1 MKQSAIYSTQK
12 YQIPCNGKQD
22 STDKLKLILAN
33 GGKLVKNNRD
43 ANGFG
48 TIAIEIKSDSLKK
61 ELRQKLGLF
70 RVKVTDVNDRKLEEL
85 KEKFPTATIEPD
97 QEKSILVTGD
107 IDLKKDLELVVNGW
121 AKTNPEDQDP
131 VTPSQEALV
140 PPIPDESSEKK
151 DPLKRKLQSFYQE
164 HSNIPTLIK
173 DEDIKEQSIKDC
185 YISLKILI
193 KDDKA
198 LEDLGQISDD
208 NYHLLGDKKPI
219 SVEDIFAPL
228 QKDQKPV
235 SKVII
240 IGRAGIGKTT
250 LMQYIAYKWGE
261 GNKSDYNRFDYLFQI
276 RLKDLIDDEWR
287 QNYGRDELNQNPLA
301 CFIHAHLNRDFRSEF
316 KLEDIVRAIS
326 DQEKVLLLLDGYDE
340 AAVRIASDN
349 LASDIFNQ
357 ALKYQ
362 NIIMTS
368 RPNVLSDKVSSN
380 FERVIENAG
389 LDEKGI
395 ESYIDLN
402 FTGSNQLKLEL
413 KLFLLQNPVVKSMC
427 STPINVAILC
437 LVWAKDELVNIKK
450 ISTDFNLGLLYEKII
465 ILLAKRY
472 LSKFQLDKTQATEL
486 INISDQQITALPIIR
501 FLQAVSYQ
509 SFITCQTIISSKLI
523 KQELSKIE
531 YQELTIEAI
540 GRYGLLKP
548 DTEGK
553 KVIDVDH
560 SFLHLTFLEYFTA
573 RQLTS
578 YLASPDQDMVRKTA
592 DLIALNRNQARYLL
606 VLKFMAGMVSADKSE
621 SASIL
626 ITRFWEIV
634 TCNIDGIIEL
644 EAEPKATLFM
654 HLLAQGQIEGKAD
667 SRIPNLNQIKE
678 FIDEAVISDL
688 VNFSDK
694 IIYSGYI
701 SEKIL
706 NKILSIITNAESAP
720 KSKAANF
727 QEVKAALA
735 TLPTIASKYP
745 KIRQELVRKL
755 LLLLRSDDWLL
766 KKHVAEIIPD
776 IALTNIDSELQKQI
790 ISDLILAIKDDQ
802 EIKQNVDLTKSLITT
817 LATISVRFG
826 LSIETLELIIFFAS
840 DKNIFAQIGHE
851 ALIKA
856 AGTMPITELFE
867 LIKPLLS
874 SQGKW
879 QVRDGAAFYLSQIVA
894 INPKLADETFLLL
907 TPLISDEA
915 AKVRIA
921 ASNAIA
927 KIAKTIPKYT
937 DQAFELLTPL
947 ISDQDLDVRANACI
961 SIKAI
966 VTINHQ
972 LASKALLL
980 VKNLLLCNK
989 NSWRLFE
996 IANSYSL
1003 ELIDFVT
1010 PNEALRLVKIFLR
1023 KESDFEIQL
1032 GNLIKTLE
1040 LLKGITMDGVEPPI
1054 KKAVCD
1060 GFNIPDIETLILALT
1075 EIRQTSEGTNHS
1087 EIRKKI
1093 KEAGN
1098 IDKLLTK
1105 ISKRLGEDNFNL
1117 LLMYRGYSD
1126 KMSPFHSAAF
1136 SYQDVDINN
1145 LKKVAIKSLAKIAR
1159 LDPRISD
1166 RCVEI
1171 IIPFIDESSGCDIRD
1186 AAKEGFCEIIKS
1198 VPGIK
1203 ALEFLT
1209 NAFASTNYTVCD
1221 AGANALF
1228 AKVTS
1233 DPDFA
1238 KKASKLIIPI
1248 LHSRIT
1254 FSSHEANQAISE
1266 IAKAMTIDDLL
1277 EMVKLIVLQA
1287 SYLVTGGD
1295 HRSIGYFRTIINTAP
1310 TDKILKL
1317 VKLLRTINHP
1327 EIQKAVSIILSS
1339 VKNSETQ
1346 TQDLELIKLQLQNQK
1361 PYEREDIIKN
1371 LLSLVKTNPEL
1382 AANIL
1387 AVIEPYLTDN
1397 TDFHGQGSIALLM
1410 TEIIK
1415 LIPAN
1420 RALEVVRK
1428 LFSSNNETLKKHGS
1442 WCGVHSDDKVVYE
1455 YQGLKTH
1462 IAVLKQT
1469 LETHPELTFEVLEL
1483 VKSLIKKKK
1492 SGTRSNGAAII
1503 YHIAIIGLTQP
1514 SQAVEL
1520 IAPLLLDPNPE
1531 VKKDAA
1537 TCLSEIVSFAPEV
1550 SDQVQKLI
1558 TPLYHDDHQHIEV
1571 IISKIIEQ
1579 TVKTDPLATAKN
1591 LQKIIDSAPK
1601 LAAEVLR
1608 KIVPFRY
1615 RDDKDLEDSTL
1626 VKVIK
1631 ANHEIAIKVWEIIKP
1646 IFASDYKTEWQSID
1660 HAIDILSEIITAAPT
1675 LTTEAW
1681 QVIKPVIA
1689 THNWLGLST
1698 SKQFMSQIINAAPEI
1713 ASEVLEIAT
1722 QLPFETYQMSMSSI
1736 GDDYSPSNDAI
1747 EQISKIVTTNPELAI
1762 DAFNLFKTR
1771 LEKKGYET
1779 RAIIAMLSL
1788 VKINPDLIQE
1798 FIILVRPFI
1807 NHQNHHLRSTAACCI
1822 LELGKTA
1829 PNLILELIDI
1839 IKPTF
1844 LGQDIETE
1852 SLSRILELVSSNP
1865 NMADL
1870 NQEMIGLVGSA
1881 TRNSDIKIAIIHKM
1895 SELIDVDPIL
1905 MTQSSKLI
1913 EPFLTFN
1920 AEYDQDT
1927 LTRNHIEQ
1935 YTRDSAFYFFSK
1947 LAKVICKK
1955 QPDQISLVAVLLIH
1969 PNHQIRNN
1977 TIEILLEFLLKIA
1990 EEPDLDK
1997 VQIIPNNQTSNNVI
2011 ETLLESLSKDLLSEN
2026 DTQTLLETLSK
2037 DLLPKIEERPDLNK
2051 IQIIKIIAAI
2061 SYYNDEIAKQIGTD
2075 DQEID
2080 TQNAKK
2086 LLPVILT
2093 KQINDIDDQ
2102 SLQHLVENF
2111 DDLVTNPQMRICLKK
2126 LYHQI
2131 LKQQSTGNNNEI
2143 QTAFITR
2150 CIEYHF
2156 VSYFDGNNHR
2166 IIFDN
2171 QSYQLQAGNNP
2182 LKFEDLVQVGLN
2194 IKKTTTSADHQTLQP
2209 DLKTQYV
2216 THQPLFTN
2224 SQLAIRI
2231 AACDIDQVLSLF
2243 VIDGSV
2249 MDSKNLL
2256 SAKFWQLSL
2265 VSNSDNATFL
2275 LVQGRNIFGN
2285 VVIYQLSLSPD
2296 QLIETYISHPLDI
2309 DRKLREKIFGQID
2322 YDQSEQL
2329 YYVTN
2334 IAISNQQLAELVTKF
2349 RPDNPELLEI
2359 AEAGALLQF
2368 QYLSQ
2373 IMLDLDLQ
2381 SLTNLS
2387 QSQRTHLALPWDKY
2401 IEQED
2406 TIKLSQ
2412 VQLLTASSK
2421 SNAAKQGQDLA
2432 AAFRAACR
2440 NGNLH
2445 IAEDLLSTNPEI
2457 LNSQDR
2463 DGNTGLHFACQG
2475 GHKEIVEFLLL
2486 STDID
2491 YNAQNNDGFTCL
2503 LIASQKGYIPIVDL
2517 LLKKGANPDIA
2528 DLFDKRP
2535 IDLVG
2540 AKNLEIFE
2548 LLRCKEG
2555 LNLIKDK
2562 ITNQT
2567 AQNIESQESLK
2578 GKIAFNPIKIEALN
2592 KSYNPATDKLEL
2604 KIKVTFSYNTKKNIN
2619 VSCEIIRDFNIGGR
2633 SEDLK
2638 DDLAALDNIDKIID
2652 EIIDDT
2658 LELIAPQLQIIKAD
2672 EEQKAVLDRLSV
2684 DKLAKEI
2691 SELRSDITSQISK
2704 LDQKF
2709 EQVISNQENIEA
2721 LQEKIAQILL
2731 KDRSN
2736 FGSDNLATTL
2746 FLYLETLDEIYSDQ
2760 TKTLEQ
2766 KIKEVAKRL
2775 PSHRSFLKNA
2785 LRDEEKKLSKYHSI
2799 REKKSGQLAEESAKQ
2814 DSIIESR
2821 INEIKTLL
2829 TELESAILEQQKIV
2843 FKQIQKS
2850 FESDKQDPALTRD
2863 KRQALAIKLSDLR
2876 NIENILTLLSVPII
2890 KKPAPEIKLPKAQ
2903 TLEKPLYLLKTK
2915 ATIKDIELVLSQD
2928 NLLRYTDE
2936 QLIEINGLFCSIDD
2950 ETQQSNFCQQFVD
2963 TASAILIS
2971 STDFSQCAR
2980 RIAILMTKLIT
2991 ENQRQQLV
2999 ENICNSYNQITGD
3012 NLVKP
3017 AKFIEETELLL
3028 KTASQDKSADS
3039 ESTINWTEMVG
3050 RKQTAEQKIIREFL
3064 VEITNKGDFHP
3075 ILISQPHSKHNLSDP
3090 SIMKQTADQII
3101 AKNLTTTTL
3110 QLKEIFG
3117 EQFCLTDEV
3126 VRNIIQVI
3134 AENFSDHT
3142 EKRNRGSHNF
3152 CILIPKIFP
3161 NPKSTLNPEQKEKY
3175 LQKFKELAIRIKEA
3189 RENPQIVPAI

>member
-1 MKQSAIYSTQK
+1 MKQSAIDSTQK

-22 STDKLKLILAN
+22 STDKLKLIFAN
-33 GGKLVKNNRD
+33 GGKLVESNRD

-48 TIAIEIKSDSLKK
+48 TIVIEIKSDSLKNAI
-61 ELRQKLGLF
+61 RQKLGLF
-70 RVKVTDVNDRKLEEL
+70 RVKITDVNDRKLEEL

-578 YLASPDQDMVRKTA
+578 YLASPDQDIVIKTA

-776 IALTNIDSELQKQI
+776 IALADLELDLQNEI
-790 ISDLILAIKDDQ
+790 IKDLILVIKNDQ
-802 EIKQNVDLTKSLITT
+802 GIKQNLDLTKSLITS
-817 LATISVRFG
+817 LATISARFG
-826 LSIETLELIIFFAS
+826 VSKEALELIIFFAS
-840 DKNIFAQIGHE
+840 DKSVFAQIGHE
-851 ALIKA
+851 ALIRA
-856 AGTMPITELFE
+856 IGAMPIKEFFV

-879 QVRDGAAFYLSQIVA
+879 QVRDGAAFYLLRIATIDQELV
-894 INPKLADETFLLL
+894 DEIFLLIR
-907 TPLISDEA
+907 PLILDGE

-921 ASNAIA
+921 ASLAITEIVKA
-927 KIAKTIPKYT
+927 APKYS
-937 DQAFELLTPL
+937 DQTFELLTPL

-980 VKNLLLCNK
+980 VKNFLLCNK
-989 NSWRLFE
+989 NSWRLVE

-1003 ELIDFVT
+1003 ELIDFIT
-1010 PNEALRLVKIFLR
+1010 PSEALRLVKIFLR
-1023 KESDFEIQL
+1023 KETDFEIQL
-1032 GNLIKTLE
+1032 GNLIKILE
-1040 LLKGITMDGVEPPI
+1040 SLKGTTIDDVEPPI
-1054 KKAVCD
+1054 KKAVCN
-1060 GFNIPDIETLILALT
+1060 GFDTPDIDTLILALT
-1075 EIRQTSEGTNHS
+1075 EIRQTSEGNNHP

-1105 ISKRLGEDNFNL
+1105 ISKTLSEDNFNL
-1117 LLMYRGYSD
+1117 LLMYRGYSNT
-1126 KMSPFHSAAF
+1126 MSPLHNPAF
-1136 SYQDVDINN
+1136 GYQDVDINN

-1159 LDPRISD
+1159 IDPKISD
-1166 RCVEI
+1166 RCIEI
-1171 IIPFIDESSGCDIRD
+1171 IIPFIDENSGCDIRD

-1203 ALEFLT
+1203 ALEFLI
-1209 NAFASTNYTVCD
+1209 NVFASTNHTVCD
-1221 AGANALF
+1221 AGAKALF
-1228 AKVTS
+1228 EKVKS

-1254 FSSHEANQAISE
+1254 FSDHEADQAISE
-1266 IAKAMTIDDLL
+1266 IAKAMTISDLL
-1277 EMVKLIVLQA
+1277 GIVEFIVLRA
-1287 SYLVTGGD
+1287 SYLLASNNTSIVRQVTNGVAITKAYG
-1295 HRSIGYFRTIINTAP
+1295 RSATSHFCIIINAIP
-1310 TDKILKL
+1310 ADRILKFIKPL
-1317 VKLLRTINHP
+1317 VAANHP
-1327 EIQKAVSIILSS
+1327 KIKEAASVVLSL
-1339 VKNSETQ
+1339 VTKVETQ

-1387 AVIEPYLTDN
+1387 AVIEPYLPDN
-1397 TDFHGQGSIALLM
+1397 TDFHGQGSITLLM

-1420 RALEVVRK
+1420 RSLEVVRK
-1428 LFSSNNETLKKHGS
+1428 LFFSNNETLKKHGS
-1442 WCGVHSDDKVVYE
+1442 WCGVHSNDKVVYE

-1462 IAVLKQT
+1462 MAVLKQT
-1469 LETHPELTFEVLEL
+1469 LETHPELTVEVLEL

-1492 SGTRSNGAAII
+1492 SGTRSNGTAII
-1503 YHIAIIGLTQP
+1503 YHVAIIRLIQP
-1514 SQAVEL
+1514 AQAVEL
-1520 IAPLLLDPNPE
+1520 ITPLLLDQKPE
-1531 VKKDAA
+1531 VRKDAA

-1579 TVKTDPLATAKN
+1579 TAKTDPVATAQN

-1615 RDDKDLEDSTL
+1615 RDDKDLGDSTL

-1631 ANHEIAIKVWEIIKP
+1631 ANHEIAIHVWEIIKP
-1646 IFASDYKTEWQSID
+1646 IFASDYKTEWSSINR
-1660 HAIDILSEIITAAPT
+1660 AIDILSEIITAAPEI
-1675 LTTEAW
+1675 TTEAW
-1681 QVIKPVIA
+1681 PVIKPVIA
-1689 THNWLGLST
+1689 AHNWLGLST
-1698 SKQFMSQIINAAPEI
+1698 SKQFMSQIINATPEI
-1713 ASEVLEIAT
+1713 AYEVLIIAT

-1736 GDDYSPSNDAI
+1736 GDDYSPSDDAI
-1747 EQISKIVTTNPELAI
+1747 DQISKIITLNPELAI

-1771 LEKKGYET
+1771 LEKKGYEIK
-1779 RAIIAMLSL
+1779 AIIAMLSV
-1788 VKINPDLIQE
+1788 VKINSSLIEE

-1807 NHQNHHLRSTAACCI
+1807 DHQNHHLKSIAACCI

-1844 LGQDIETE
+1844 LDQDIDTE
-1852 SLSRILELVSSNP
+1852 SLSRILELVGSNP
-1865 NMADL
+1865 DL
-1870 NQEMIGLVGSA
+1870 VYKSKEMIGLVGSA
-1881 TRNSDIKIAIIHKM
+1881 SRNSDIKIAIIHKM
-1895 SELIDVDPIL
+1895 SELIDVNPIL
-1905 MTQSSKLI
+1905 MSQSSKLI

-1920 AEYDQDT
+1920 AEYGQDN
-1927 LTRNHIEQ
+1927 LTRNHLEQ
-1935 YTRDSAFYFFSK
+1935 YTRNSAFYFFSK
-1947 LAKVICKK
+1947 LVKVICEK
-1955 QPDQISLVAVLLIH
+1955 QPDQINLAAELLIH

-1977 TIEILLEFLLKIA
+1977 TIEILLEFL
-1990 EEPDLDK
+1990 
-1997 VQIIPNNQTSNNVI
+1997 S
-2011 ETLLESLSKDLLSEN
+2011 
-2026 DTQTLLETLSK
+2026 
-2037 DLLPKIEERPDLNK
+2037 KIEERQDLDK

-2061 SYYNDEIAKQIGTD
+2061 SYYNDDIAKQIGAD
-2075 DQEID
+2075 NQETA

-2086 LLPVILT
+2086 LLKLLPIILT
-2093 KQINDIDDQ
+2093 KQISDIDNQ
-2102 SLQHLVENF
+2102 SLKYLIENF
-2111 DDLVTNPQMRICLKK
+2111 DDLVINPQIRLCLKT
-2126 LYHQI
+2126 LYHHL
-2131 LKQQSTGNNNEI
+2131 LKQQSAGRTDEI

-2150 CIEYHF
+2150 CIEHHF
-2156 VSYFDGNNHR
+2156 VSYFDGNHHQ
-2166 IIFDN
+2166 IIFDG
-2171 QSYQLQAGNNP
+2171 QSYQLKTADH
-2182 LKFEDLVQVGLN
+2182 LTTRLEFEHLVQIGLDS
-2194 IKKTTTSADHQTLQP
+2194 KKTTTSFDCRALQP
-2209 DLKTQYV
+2209 DLKTQYI
-2216 THQPLFTN
+2216 THQPLFPN
-2224 SQLAIRI
+2224 SGSAIKI
-2231 AACDIDQVLSLF
+2231 AAGDINQALSLL

-2249 MDSKNLL
+2249 IDSKNLL
-2256 SAKFWQLSL
+2256 SDKGWQLSL
-2265 VSNSDNATFL
+2265 MSDSDNTTFL

-2285 VVIYQLSLSPD
+2285 VVIYQLRPNLD
-2296 QLIETYISHPLDI
+2296 QLIETYIYHPLDI
-2309 DRKLREKIFGQID
+2309 DRKLREKIFGPID

-2329 YYVTN
+2329 YYATN
-2334 IAISNQQLAELVTKF
+2334 IAISNQQLADLLTKF
-2349 RPDNPELLEI
+2349 RPANFELSEI
-2359 AEAGALLQF
+2359 GTSGQF

-2373 IMLDLDLQ
+2373 IMLDVDLQ
-2381 SLTNLS
+2381 SLTHLS
-2387 QSQRTHLALPWDKY
+2387 QSQKAHLALPWDEY
-2401 IEQED
+2401 IAQED
-2406 TIKLSQ
+2406 TIKLSH
-2412 VQLLTASSK
+2412 VKLLTGSSR
-2421 SNAAKQGQDLA
+2421 SNLSKQDHDLA
-2432 AAFRAACR
+2432 AAFRAACYNR
-2440 NGNLH
+2440 NLQ
-2445 IAEDLLSTNPEI
+2445 IVEDLLSTNPEI
-2457 LNSQDR
+2457 INSQDR
-2463 DGNTGLHFACQG
+2463 DGNTGLHFACQR

-2486 STDID
+2486 SADIN

-2503 LIASQKGYIPIVDL
+2503 LIASQKGYISVVDL

-2540 AKNLEIFE
+2540 VKSLEIFA
-2548 LLRCKEG
+2548 LLRYQEG
-2555 LNLIKDK
+2555 FNLIKDK
-2562 ITNQT
+2562 ITNKT

-2578 GKIAFNPIKIEALN
+2578 EKITFNPIKIEALN
-2592 KSYNPATDKLEL
+2592 KSYDPATDKLEL
-2604 KIKVTFSYNTKKNIN
+2604 KIKVTISYKNKKGTN
-2619 VSCEIIRDFNIGGR
+2619 VSCEITRDFNIGSR
-2633 SEDLK
+2633 SKDLK

-2652 EIIDDT
+2652 EIIDDA
-2658 LELIAPQLQIIKAD
+2658 LEIIAPQLQIIKAD
-2672 EEQKAVLDRLSV
+2672 TEQKTVLNKLLG
-2684 DKLAKEI
+2684 DKIAKEI
-2691 SELRSDITSQISK
+2691 PELKSDIASQISK

-2709 EQVISNQENIEA
+2709 EQITSSQETIETI
-2721 LQEKIAQILL
+2721 QEKIAKLLL
-2731 KDRSN
+2731 KDRDN
-2736 FGSDNLATTL
+2736 FGSDNLATSL
-2746 FLYLETLDEIYSDQ
+2746 ELYLETLDEIYSDQ

-2775 PSHRSFLKNA
+2775 PSYRSFLKNA
-2785 LRDEEKKLSKYHSI
+2785 LRDEEKKLSKYHHI
-2799 REKKSGQLAEESAKQ
+2799 REKKLGQLVEESARK

-2829 TELESAILEQQKIV
+2829 TELESSILEQQKIV
-2843 FKQIQKS
+2843 FKQIQTS

-2863 KRQALAIKLSDLR
+2863 RRQALAIKLSDLR
-2876 NIENILTLLSVPII
+2876 NIENILTLLSIPII
-2890 KKPAPEIKLPKAQ
+2890 KKPGSETKSPKAES
-2903 TLEKPLYLLKTK
+2903 LEKPLYFPTTK
-2915 ATIKDIELVLSQD
+2915 VTIKDIELVLDQN
-2928 NLLRYTDE
+2928 NLLRYSDE

-2950 ETQQSNFCQQFVD
+2950 EAKQSNFCQQFVD
-2963 TASAILIS
+2963 NASAILIS
-2971 STDFSQCAR
+2971 STDFSECAR

-3017 AKFIEETELLL
+3017 AKFIEGTELLL

-3039 ESTINWTEMVG
+3039 ESITNWTETVG

-3075 ILISQPHSKHNLSDP
+3075 ILISQPHGKHSLSDP
-3090 SIMKQTADQII
+3090 NIMKQTTDQII
-3101 AKNLTTTTL
+3101 AKNLTTTPR

-3126 VRNIIQVI
+3126 VKNIIQVI

-3175 LQKFKELAIRIKEA
+3175 LQKFEELATRIKEA
-3189 RENPQIVPAI
+3189 RDNPQIVPAI

>member
-1 MKQSAIYSTQK
+1 MKQSAIDSTQQ

-22 STDKLKLILAN
+22 STDKLKLIFAN
-33 GGKLVKNNRD
+33 RGKLVKSNRD
-43 ANGFG
+43 DNGFG
-48 TIAIEIKSDSLKK
+48 TIIIEIKSDSLKN

-70 RVKVTDVNDRKLEEL
+70 RFRITDVNDRKLEEL
-85 KEKFPTATIEPD
+85 KEKFPTATIETD
-97 QEKSILVTGD
+97 KEKSILVTGD
-107 IDLKKDLELVVNGW
+107 IGLKKDLELVVNGW
-121 AKTNPEDQDP
+121 AKTNPEDQDQ
-131 VTPSQEALV
+131 VTPSQEV
-140 PPIPDESSEKK
+140 FVSPIPDESSEKK
-151 DPLKRKLQSFYQE
+151 DPLKRKLQIFHQE
-164 HSNIPTLIK
+164 HSKIPTLIK
-173 DEDIKEQSIKDC
+173 DEDIKEQSLKDC

-219 SVEDIFAPL
+219 AVNDIFAPL

-235 SKVII
+235 SKLII

-261 GNKSDYNRFDYLFQI
+261 GHKSDYNRFDYLFQI
-276 RLKDLIDDEWR
+276 RLKDLLDDEWR

-301 CFIHAHLNRDFRSEF
+301 CFIHAHLDRDFRSEF
-316 KLEDIVRAIS
+316 KLEDIVTAIS

-340 AAVRIASDN
+340 AAVRIASNN

-395 ESYIDLN
+395 ESYIDIN
-402 FTGSNQLKLEL
+402 FTGSDQLKLEL

-427 STPINVAILC
+427 NTPINVAILC
-437 LVWAKDELVNIKK
+437 LVWAKDELVNINK
-450 ISTDFNLGLLYEKII
+450 ISADFNLGLLYEKII

-472 LSKFQLDKTQATEL
+472 LNKFQLDKTQATKL
-486 INISDQQITALPIIR
+486 INISDQQIAALPIIR

-523 KQELSKIE
+523 EQELSKIE

-553 KVIDVDH
+553 RVVDVDH

-578 YLASPDQDMVRKTA
+578 YLASPDQDIVRKNA
-592 DLIALNRNQARYLL
+592 DLIAINRNQARYLL

-644 EAEPKATLFM
+644 EAAPKVTLLM
-654 HLLAQGQIEGKAD
+654 HLLAQAQIEGKLD
-667 SRIPNLNQIKE
+667 SRIPNLNQIQE
-678 FIDEAVISDL
+678 FIDEAVIADL

-706 NKILSIITNAESAP
+706 NKILSIVADAESAP
-720 KSKAANF
+720 K
-727 QEVKAALA
+727 VKVALD

-745 KIRQELVRKL
+745 QIRQELVRKL

-776 IALTNIDSELQKQI
+776 IALADLELDLQNEI
-790 ISDLILAIKDDQ
+790 IKDLILVIKNDQ
-802 EIKQNVDLTKSLITT
+802 GIKQNLDLTKSLITS
-817 LATISVRFG
+817 LATISARFG
-826 LSIETLELIIFFAS
+826 VSKEALELIIFFAS
-840 DKNIFAQIGHE
+840 DKGVFAQIGHE
-851 ALIKA
+851 ALIRA
-856 AGTMPITELFE
+856 VGAMPIKELFE
-867 LIKPLLS
+867 LIKPLLLT
-874 SQGKW
+874 QGKW
-879 QVRDGAAFYLSQIVA
+879 QVRDGAAFYLSQIVT
-894 INPKLADETFLLL
+894 INPELADETFLLL
-907 TPLISDEA
+907 RPLIFDEE

-921 ASNAIA
+921 ASLAITE
-927 KIAKTIPKYT
+927 IVKTTKKYT
-937 DQAFELLTPL
+937 DQTFELLTPL

-961 SIKAI
+961 VIKAI
-966 VTINHQ
+966 VTINRQ
-972 LASKALLL
+972 LASKALVL
-980 VKNLLLCNK
+980 VKNFLLCNK
-989 NSWRLFE
+989 NSWRLVE

-1003 ELIDFVT
+1003 ELIDFIT
-1010 PNEALRLVKIFLR
+1010 PSEALRLIKIFLR
-1023 KESDFEIQL
+1023 KESDFEMQL
-1032 GNLIKTLE
+1032 GNLIKILE
-1040 LLKGITMDGVEPPI
+1040 SLKGTAIDGVEPPI

-1060 GFNIPDIETLILALT
+1060 GFNTPDIDILILALT
-1075 EIRQTSEGTNHS
+1075 EIRQTSEGNNHS
-1087 EIRKKI
+1087 KIREKI

-1105 ISKRLGEDNFNL
+1105 ISKTLSKDNFNL
-1117 LLMYRGYSD
+1117 LLMYRRYSD
-1126 KMSPFHSAAF
+1126 TMSPLRNPAF
-1136 SYQDVDINN
+1136 GYQDVDINN
-1145 LKKVAIKSLAKIAR
+1145 LKKVAIKSLSKIAR

-1166 RCVEI
+1166 RCIEI
-1171 IIPFIDESSGCDIRD
+1171 IIPFIDENSGCDIRD

-1198 VPGIK
+1198 VPAIK

-1209 NAFASTNYTVCD
+1209 NAFASTNHTVCD

-1228 AKVTS
+1228 KKVTS

-1238 KKASKLIIPI
+1238 KKASQLIMPI

-1254 FSSHEANQAISE
+1254 FSDYEANQALSKIANAMTIGDLLGMVEFIVLRANYLLASNNTSIVRQVTNGVA
-1266 IAKAMTIDDLL
+1266 IAKA
-1277 EMVKLIVLQA
+1277 
-1287 SYLVTGGD
+1287 YG
-1295 HRSIGYFRTIINTAP
+1295 RSATSHFCIIINAIP
-1310 TDKILKL
+1310 ADKILKFIKPL
-1317 VKLLRTINHP
+1317 VAANHP
-1327 EIQKAVSIILSS
+1327 EIKEAASVVLSL
-1339 VKNSETQ
+1339 VTKGETQ

-1361 PYEREDIIKN
+1361 PYEREGAIKN

-1387 AVIEPYLTDN
+1387 EVIEPYLTDN
-1397 TDFHGQGSIALLM
+1397 TDYHGQSSITLLM
-1410 TEIIK
+1410 AEIIK
-1415 LIPAN
+1415 LIPASKT
-1420 RALEVVRK
+1420 LEVVRK

-1462 IAVLKQT
+1462 MAVLKQT
-1469 LETHPELTFEVLEL
+1469 LETHPELTVEVVEL

-1503 YHIAIIGLTQP
+1503 YHVAIIGLIQP

-1520 IAPLLLDPNPE
+1520 IAPLLLDPKPE
-1531 VKKDAA
+1531 VRKDAA
-1537 TCLSEIVSFAPEV
+1537 TCLSEIASFAPEV
-1550 SDQVQKLI
+1550 TRQVQELI

-1601 LAAEVLR
+1601 LAAEVLC

-1615 RDDKDLEDSTL
+1615 QDDKDLEDNTL

-1646 IFASDYKTEWQSID
+1646 IFAGDYKTEWRSINR
-1660 HAIDILSEIITAAPT
+1660 AIDILSEIITAAPE

-1681 QVIKPVIA
+1681 PVIKPVIA
-1689 THNWLGLST
+1689 AHNWLGLST
-1698 SKQFMSQIINAAPEI
+1698 SRKFMSQIINAAPEI
-1713 ASEVLEIAT
+1713 ACEVLVVAT

-1736 GDDYSPSNDAI
+1736 GDDYSPSDDAI
-1747 EQISKIVTTNPELAI
+1747 EQISKIITLNPELAI

-1771 LEKKGYET
+1771 LEKKGYEIK
-1779 RAIIAMLSL
+1779 AIIAMLSV
-1788 VKINPDLIQE
+1788 VKIKPSLIEE

-1807 NHQNHHLRSTAACCI
+1807 DHQNHYLKSIAACCI

-1844 LGQDIETE
+1844 LDQDIDTE
-1852 SLSRILELVSSNP
+1852 SLSRILELVGSNP
-1865 NMADL
+1865 KLVDQS
-1870 NQEMIGLVGSA
+1870 QEMTGLVGSA
-1881 TRNSDIKIAIIHKM
+1881 SRNSDIKIAITHKM
-1895 SELIDVDPIL
+1895 SELIDVNPIL
-1905 MTQSSKLI
+1905 MAQSSKLI

-1920 AEYDQDT
+1920 IEYDQDN
-1927 LTRNHIEQ
+1927 LARNHIEQ
-1935 YTRDSAFYFFSK
+1935 YNRNSAFYFFSK
-1947 LAKVICKK
+1947 LVKVICEK
-1955 QPDQISLVAVLLIH
+1955 QPDQIILAAELLIH

-1977 TIEILLEFLLKIA
+1977 TIEILSEFLS
-1990 EEPDLDK
+1990 
-1997 VQIIPNNQTSNNVI
+1997 Q
-2011 ETLLESLSKDLLSEN
+2011 
-2026 DTQTLLETLSK
+2026 
-2037 DLLPKIEERPDLNK
+2037 IEERQDLDK

-2061 SYYNDEIAKQIGTD
+2061 SYYNDDIAKQIGAGN
-2075 DQEID
+2075 QETA

-2086 LLPVILT
+2086 LLKLLPIILT
-2093 KQINDIDDQ
+2093 KQISDIDNQ
-2102 SLQHLVENF
+2102 SLKYLIENF
-2111 DDLVTNPQMRICLKK
+2111 DDLVINPQIRLCLKT
-2126 LYHQI
+2126 LYRHL
-2131 LKQQSTGNNNEI
+2131 LKQQSAGNNNEI

-2150 CIEYHF
+2150 CIEHHF
-2156 VSYFDGNNHR
+2156 VSYFDGNHHQ
-2166 IIFDN
+2166 IIFDG
-2171 QSYQLQAGNNP
+2171 QSYQLKTADH
-2182 LKFEDLVQVGLN
+2182 LTTRLEFEHLVQIGLDS
-2194 IKKTTTSADHQTLQP
+2194 KKTTTSFDFQALQP
-2209 DLKTQYV
+2209 DLKTQYI
-2216 THQPLFTN
+2216 THQPLFPN
-2224 SQLAIRI
+2224 SGSAIKI
-2231 AACDIDQVLSLF
+2231 AACDINQALSLL

-2249 MDSKNLL
+2249 IDSKNLL
-2256 SAKFWQLSL
+2256 SDKSWQLSL
-2265 VSNSDNATFL
+2265 MSDSDNATFL

-2285 VVIYQLSLSPD
+2285 VLIYQLRPNPD
-2296 QLIETYISHPLDI
+2296 QLIETYIYHPLDI
-2309 DRKLREKIFGQID
+2309 DRKLREKIFGPID

-2329 YYVTN
+2329 YYATT
-2334 IAISNQQLAELVTKF
+2334 IGISNQQLAELVTKF
-2349 RPDNPELLEI
+2349 RSTNSELLEI
-2359 AEAGALLQF
+2359 AKAGALLQF

-2373 IMLDLDLQ
+2373 IMLDVDLQ
-2381 SLTNLS
+2381 SLTHLS
-2387 QSQRTHLALPWDKY
+2387 QSQKTHLALPWDEY
-2401 IEQED
+2401 IARED
-2406 TIKLSQ
+2406 TIKLNH
-2412 VQLLTASSK
+2412 VKLLTGSSR
-2421 SNAAKQGQDLA
+2421 SNLLKQGHDLA
-2432 AAFRAACR
+2432 AAFRAACYNR
-2440 NGNLH
+2440 NLQ
-2445 IAEDLLSTNPEI
+2445 IVEDLLSTNPEI
-2457 LNSQDR
+2457 INSQDR
-2463 DGNTGLHFACQG
+2463 DGNTGLHFACQR

-2486 STDID
+2486 SADIK
-2491 YNAQNNDGFTCL
+2491 YNSQNNDGFTCL
-2503 LIASQKGYIPIVDL
+2503 LIASQKGYISVVDL
-2517 LLKKGANPDIA
+2517 LLKKGASPDIA
-2528 DLFDKRP
+2528 DLFNKRP

-2540 AKNLEIFE
+2540 AKSLEIFA
-2548 LLRCKEG
+2548 LLRYQEG
-2555 LNLIKDK
+2555 FNLIKDK
-2562 ITNQT
+2562 ITNKT
-2567 AQNIESQESLK
+2567 AQNIESQEFLK

-2592 KSYNPATDKLEL
+2592 KSYDPATDKLEL
-2604 KIKVTFSYNTKKNIN
+2604 KIKVTISYKNKKGTN
-2619 VSCEIIRDFNIGGR
+2619 VSCQITRDFNIGSR

-2652 EIIDDT
+2652 EIIDDA
-2658 LELIAPQLQIIKAD
+2658 LEIIAPQLQIIKAD
-2672 EEQKAVLDRLSV
+2672 TEQKAVLNELLG
-2684 DKLAKEI
+2684 DKIAKEI
-2691 SELRSDITSQISK
+2691 PELKSDIVSQISR

-2709 EQVISNQENIEA
+2709 EQITSSQETVET
-2721 LQEKIAQILL
+2721 LQEKIAKLLL
-2731 KDRSN
+2731 KDRGN
-2736 FGSDNLATTL
+2736 FGSDHLATSL
-2746 FLYLETLDEIYSDQ
+2746 ELYLETLDEIYDDQ
-2760 TKTLEQ
+2760 TKNLEQ

-2775 PSHRSFLKNA
+2775 PSYRSFLKNA
-2785 LRDEEKKLSKYHSI
+2785 SRDEEKKLSKYHHI
-2799 REKKSGQLAEESAKQ
+2799 REKKSGQLAEESAKK
-2814 DSIIESR
+2814 DSLIESR
-2821 INEIKTLL
+2821 INEIKILL

-2843 FKQIQKS
+2843 FKQIQTS

-2863 KRQALAIKLSDLR
+2863 KRQALAIKLSDLK
-2876 NIENILTLLSVPII
+2876 NIENILTLLSIPII
-2890 KKPAPEIKLPKAQ
+2890 KKPGPKTKSPKAES
-2903 TLEKPLYLLKTK
+2903 LEKPLYLLKTK
-2915 ATIKDIELVLSQD
+2915 ATIKDIELVLSQN
-2928 NLLRYTDE
+2928 NLLRYSDE

-3012 NLVKP
+3012 NLVKS
-3017 AKFIEETELLL
+3017 AKFIEGTELLL
-3028 KTASQDKSADS
+3028 KTASQDQSADS
-3039 ESTINWTEMVG
+3039 ELTINWTEIVG

-3075 ILISQPHSKHNLSDP
+3075 ILISQPHGKHSLSDS
-3090 SIMKQTADQII
+3090 SIIKQTADQII
-3101 AKNLTTTTL
+3101 AKNLATTPL

-3117 EQFCLTDEV
+3117 EQFCLTDQV
-3126 VRNIIQVI
+3126 VKNIIQVI
-3134 AENFSDHT
+3134 AENFLDHT

-3175 LQKFKELAIRIKEA
+3175 LQKFKELAITIKEA
-3189 RENPQIVPAI
+3189 RDNPQIVPAI